1 MYAYKESHIAN
12 ATCLHQWKVCN
23 QDTIGGQYE
32 FRSFVIC
39 REVVIFWE
47 VLEL

>member
-1 MYAYKESHIAN
+1 MKLTKWELTKWELTKWEDTVY
-12 ATCLHQWKVCN
+12 N

-47 VLEL
+47 VIEL